1 MVHILCVNTWFVLYV
16 LIHGSCCMCLDMFM
30 IVVFD
35 NSVLPGKSPCIYG
48 IHPAWYLHIS
58 SEKSDVWN
66 SQIAYGDLEVWWP
79 LLSHGFWPQIMS
91 ASWLIYWWHVM
102 SACDMAHLLVTYCVC
117 LQFLTL
123 GSNHA
128 QPRFSVLIQDWSM
141 SLPGLLSTWDLN
153 RLKPKLKP
161 DF

>member
-79 LLSHGFWPQIMS
+79 SLSHGFL
-91 ASWLIYWWHVM
+91 ASDYVCL
-102 SACDMAHLLVTYCVC
+102 MAHLLVTCYVC
-117 LQFLTL
+117 LWH
-123 GSNHA
+123 GSFTGDILCLLAVSYIRLQSCTAKIVSLN
-128 QPRFSVLIQDWSM
+128 SGLIHV
-141 SLPGLLSTWDLN
+141 STWFAVHLGF
-153 RLKPKLKP
+153 KQVETQT
-161 DF
+161 